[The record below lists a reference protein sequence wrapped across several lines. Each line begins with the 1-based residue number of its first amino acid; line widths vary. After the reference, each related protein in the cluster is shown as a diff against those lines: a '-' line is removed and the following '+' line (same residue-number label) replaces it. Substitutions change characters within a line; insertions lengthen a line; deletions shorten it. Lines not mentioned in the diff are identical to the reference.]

1 MIVSF
6 ASAYWDSFGGTVDN
20 SNYVCLSDLHLG
32 ARYSLLSKDKSSET
46 PAKADANKPAR
57 SPSLELLVKGLRHLV
72 PQVYKEEGKPT
83 LILLG
88 DCFDFDFGSINDI
101 ADAFRELIEL
111 IYPEDGEALFAKEI
125 IYIPGNHDHHI
136 WQISKNQLFVELY
149 NKGKAKRELY
159 HSTEL
164 FDTGYLPSDFLNQ
177 LCPRKDVRINLKYP
191 NVGIRFPSRPNAIH
205 PKRQIIL
212 HHGHFVESTYRL
224 MTAINH
230 IIYQT
235 QDFADSLLGNN
246 SKIDILE
253 SENGSWIDF
262 LWSSLGSSTNQREN
276 AIFLFNIMQD
286 PGESKRFAKRM
297 ADLLCDYVYQKL
309 YISPDKTI
317 IGHTTFKDLVT
328 GAIDVT
334 LGRYFQLE
342 RMSFKKVLSDSSL
355 QGLQW
360 YLSNPV
366 LDQLRRETDV
376 QQEVSEHTSF
386 IFGHTHKA
394 FQDQVVVPKFS
405 LPVDVY
411 NTGGWVVDL
420 PEMNKTIGSA
430 AMFVDRELNI
440 ASLRLYQQPINGV
453 STPVHA
459 QGTGTLTDVDNPLL
473 GRMNDVLQQDVMK
486 QIWSEFEQQIQTDIQ
501 LRAKQLREQFF
512 DPSDETG
519 LPQDG
524 QLWERAGK

>member
-1 MIVSF
+1 M
-6 ASAYWDSFGGTVDN
+6 DN

-32 ARYSLLSKDKSSET
+32 ARYSLLTKTKIPHSS
-46 PAKADANKPAR
+46 AQHG
-57 SPSLELLVKGLRHLV
+57 SHSLELLIKGLHHLV
-72 PQVYKEEGKPT
+72 PQVYKGEAKPT

-88 DCFDFDFGSINDI
+88 DCFDFDFGSIKDI
-101 ADAFRELIEL
+101 ADAFQELINL
-111 IYPEDGEALFAKEI
+111 IYPEQGEALFAKEI

-136 WQISKNQLFVELY
+136 WQIAKDQLFVELFK
-149 NKGKAKRELY
+149 KGKATRELY

-164 FDTGYLPSDFLNQ
+164 FDTSYLPSEFLNQ
-177 LCPRKDVRINLKYP
+177 LCPRDDVRINLKYP
-191 NVGIRFPSRPNAIH
+191 NVGIRFSAVNDLK

-224 MTAINH
+224 MTAVNQ

-235 QDFADSLLGNN
+235 QDFADSVFGSN

-276 AIFLFNIMQD
+276 AIFLFNVMQD

-309 YISPDKTI
+309 YISPNKTI

-342 RMSFKKVLSDSSL
+342 RMSFKQVLSDSAL

-366 LDQLRRETDV
+366 LDQLRRETSV
-376 QQEVSEHTSF
+376 QQEVLEHTSF

-394 FQDQVVVPKFS
+394 FQDQVVVPKFN
-405 LPVDVY
+405 LPVNVY

-420 PEMNKTIGSA
+420 PEMNKTIGAA
-430 AMFVDRELNI
+430 AMFIDSDLNV
-440 ASLRLYQQPINGV
+440 AALRLYQQPINGV

-459 QGTGTLTDVDNPLL
+459 KGTDTLADNKNSLL
-473 GRMNDVLQQDVMK
+473 HKLEDVLQQDVM
-486 QIWSEFEQQIQTDIQ
+486 QQLWNEFEQQVHTDIK
-501 LRAKQLREQFF
+501 LRSKQLREQFF
-512 DPSDETG
+512 DPNDETG
-519 LPQDG
+519 LPKDG
-524 QLWERAGK
+524 QFWVRGGNSMGAKQ